1 MKTTNP
7 LIRGSLLLCAS
18 LLLSACATKPPHN
31 SVSLVAQQLAQ
42 AHPGTDLSSAPEPI
56 SDKTLD
62 LHTAIQTL
70 LSQSPQV
77 RIELAQLGIADAQ
90 RLQTELISNPHLSIG
105 ALRPED
111 GGRWKLDLGLSQ
123 PLLELFTR
131 PLRRQLAED
140 NLLSVQL
147 LLQSRLQSLIAAT
160 GDAYYAAIAARQ
172 HLQVQRQMLDAT
184 LARQQ
189 LGNSLYRAGNMSEN
203 SFLYYDNELRRVQQQ
218 VKKRERKAQEKEL
231 ELLNM
236 LGMNSHSSIKLPN
249 QLPVLPAEK
258 MSHSELL
265 EQAKHDRL
273 DIKITRQQLAR
284 LENRRILIRT
294 ENGWRDMSVGI
305 SAEREFD
312 GAINVG
318 PELEF
323 ALPIFNRNQGKLAA
337 LDAQT
342 TKTQA
347 QLTQTLLDADTEIAQ
362 ALNQMQS
369 AREQLDLIAA
379 SLQVAEKR
387 VTLSNREVNFM
398 LGSPFELLSI
408 KRQEIQ
414 LAHDYTHE
422 LVSYWQART
431 QLELAIGRALPAPTP
446 AIDHSKM
453 GHDKMD
459 HNAMDHSK
467 MDHDKMNHGEM
478 NHAEMDHSKMDHSKM
493 DHSKMDHS
501 KMNHDSMKHSDHQ
514 QTNDHSAHQ
523 NHEEE
528 KPTESVDKTTSE
540 HEEHNHD

>member
-1 MKTTNP
+1 MKKPALLT
-7 LIRGSLLLCAS
+7 RGITILCAT
-18 LLLSACATKPPHN
+18 LLLSACANTPPQNSMAQFEQQFSERYPAAQFSAAVPININKP
-31 SVSLVAQQLAQ
+31 
-42 AHPGTDLSSAPEPI
+42 
-56 SDKTLD
+56 LD
-62 LHTAIQTL
+62 LPTAVQML

-111 GGRWKLDLGLSQ
+111 GGRWQLDVGLSQ

-140 NLLSVQL
+140 NLANVQL

-160 GDAYYAAIAARQ
+160 GDAYYAAIAAQQ

-218 VKKRERKAQEKEL
+218 VKKRERKAQEKQL

-236 LGMNSHSSIKLPN
+236 LGMDSHSSIKLPN

-258 MSHSELL
+258 MSHADLL
-265 EQAKHDRL
+265 EQAKNDRL
-273 DIKITRQQLAR
+273 DIKITRQQLMR
-284 LENRRILIRT
+284 LENRRTLIRT

-305 SAEREFD
+305 NAEREFD
-312 GAINVG
+312 GATNVG

-369 AREQLDLIAA
+369 AREQLDLITA

-387 VTLSNREVNFM
+387 VALSNREVNFM

-422 LVSYWQART
+422 LASYWQART
-431 QLELAIGRALPAPTP
+431 QLELAIGRALPAPAP
-446 AIDHSKM
+446 AIDHST
-453 GHDKMD
+453 
-459 HNAMDHSK
+459 
-467 MDHDKMNHGEM
+467 
-478 NHAEMDHSKMDHSKM
+478 M

-501 KMNHDSMKHSDHQ
+501 KMNHAEMNHSTMDHSKMDHDAMDHSKHQ
-514 QTNDHSAHQ
+514 KTGDHSAHQ
-523 NHEEE
+523 HKEDNP
-528 KPTESVDKTTSE
+528 KKSGDKKTNE